1 MPHGAATQTKNLS
14 ISIGQDLRRAYE
26 FLCLPENFPK
36 WAPGLA
42 GSLEK
47 VGGEWR
53 AQTPEGPAKL
63 RFSERN
69 ALGVLDH
76 WVYLPGGGEIYI
88 PLRII
93 ANGGGCELILTLFR
107 QPEMSDE
114 KFAADA
120 QWVARDL
127 ATAKK
132 LLEAL

>member
-1 MPHGAATQTKNLS
+1 MMKTKQLS
-14 ISIGQDLRRAYE
+14 ISIRVNAKEAYKR
-26 FLCLPENFPK
+26 LWRPESFPK
-36 WAPGLA
+36 WASGLA

-47 VGGEWR
+47 TRSEWI
-53 AQTPEGPAKL
+53 AQTPEGPAKV

-76 WVYLPGGGEIYI
+76 WVYPPGGGEIYI

-93 ANGGGCELILTLFR
+93 ANGDGCELILTLFR
-107 QPEMSDE
+107 QPGMSAA

-120 QWVARDL
+120 RWVARDL
-127 ATAKK
+127 AAAKK